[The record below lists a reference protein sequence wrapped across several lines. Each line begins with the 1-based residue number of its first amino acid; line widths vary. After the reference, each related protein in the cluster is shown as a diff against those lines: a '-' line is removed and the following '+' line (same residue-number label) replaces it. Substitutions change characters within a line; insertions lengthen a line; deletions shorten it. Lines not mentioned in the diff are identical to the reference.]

1 MSDDIKRYDCWKTE
15 SGTTF
20 DVANPDGKFVRY
32 DDHKAAVESLE
43 RRIAELEKDAAR
55 YRFLRNSKHE
65 ITLIADTE
73 ESGQLLYQEFPSG
86 PLLDERIDTAAG
98 KEQA

>member
-1 MSDDIKRYDCWKTE
+1 MSDDIKRFSVYPNYGAGIYE
-15 SGTTF
+15 SGCGIW
-20 DVANPDGKFVRY
+20 VHYA
-32 DDHKAAVESLE
+32 DHKAATESLE

-55 YRFLRNSKHE
+55 YRFLRNSEHE

>member
-1 MSDDIKRYDCWKTE
+1 MTNLVWTPPKTLQDKWKKHSEGTMNHDDLGNYSHSYVK
-15 SGTTF
+15 G
-20 DVANPDGKFVRY
+20 
-32 DDHKAAVESLE
+32 LE